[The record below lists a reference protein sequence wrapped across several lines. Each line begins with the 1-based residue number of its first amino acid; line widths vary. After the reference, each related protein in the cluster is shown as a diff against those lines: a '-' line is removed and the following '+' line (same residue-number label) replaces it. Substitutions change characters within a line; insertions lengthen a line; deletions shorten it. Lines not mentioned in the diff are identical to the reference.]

1 MSNYTKLPEI
11 VNLFKLFPG
20 KLWMDLRKS
29 KKLSAVSIE
38 STWHEMKVVNIEY
51 ENNLREKAYW
61 KEYNLEFDK
70 NWNSQIQHQYKVKQ
84 PLIL

>member
-1 MSNYTKLPEI
+1 
-11 VNLFKLFPG
+11 
-20 KLWMDLRKS
+20 MDLRKS

-38 STWHEMKVVNIEY
+38 STWHEMKIVNIEY

-70 NWNSQIQHQYKVKQ
+70 NWNSQIQH
-84 PLIL
+84 

>member
-1 MSNYTKLPEI
+1 MYLC
-11 VNLFKLFPG
+11 VFK
-20 KLWMDLRKS
+20 
-29 KKLSAVSIE
+29 KK
-38 STWHEMKVVNIEY
+38 VNIEY

>member
-1 MSNYTKLPEI
+1 
-11 VNLFKLFPG
+11 
-20 KLWMDLRKS
+20 
-29 KKLSAVSIE
+29 
-38 STWHEMKVVNIEY
+38 MKIVNIEY

-84 PLIL
+84 PLILQESIIIKCIITIPEEKIEHHHFPKKDFELLLMDIIVLIH